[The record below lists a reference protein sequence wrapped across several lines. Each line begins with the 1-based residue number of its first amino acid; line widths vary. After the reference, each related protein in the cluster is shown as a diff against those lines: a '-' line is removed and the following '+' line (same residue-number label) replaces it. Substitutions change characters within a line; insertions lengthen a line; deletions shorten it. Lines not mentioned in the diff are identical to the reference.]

1 MSRESLSQLARAGRT
16 IHVVGIGGAGMSG
29 IALLMQ
35 ARGAK
40 VTGSDREASQTTED
54 LARQGVTVHIG
65 HDAAQVVGPAAVVY
79 TAAAPPDNPELLEA
93 RQRGIPVIK
102 RSEALG
108 ELVNDVEGHLI
119 AVAGTHGKTTTTALT
134 AVAIEGA
141 GGDPTALVGGR
152 VSAWG
157 GNARIGE
164 GDIYV
169 VEADEYDRSFLTLR
183 PSVAVVTS
191 VEAEHLD
198 TYATLEEMETA
209 FASFVD
215 SVPEDGHLVACA
227 DDPGAMRCLERAG
240 VRAGRGGRGL
250 AYGLA
255 ETAAV
260 RAESVRYEAGRT
272 RFSARHGEESLGDFE
287 LSLHGAHNV
296 RNALA
301 ALGVLVALGLDPR
314 AAAGSL
320 AGFDG
325 VDRRFQTLGDAAGV
339 TVVDD
344 YAHHPTE
351 ISATLGAA
359 RQVFAGRRIVTVFQP
374 HLYSRTRAFAAQFGA
389 ALAGSDLVFVVP
401 IYPAREQPIPGVTA
415 KLVATAAIESIGGA
429 RVQVAASLDEAV
441 DSLTAELSPG
451 DVLLTLGAGDVDR
464 VGRQVLDRLRRSHVD
479 A

>member
-108 ELVNDVEGHLI
+108 ELVNDVEGRLI
-119 AVAGTHGKTTTTALT
+119 GVAGTHGKTTTTALT
-134 AVAIEGA
+134 AVAIEAA

-169 VEADEYDRSFLTLR
+169 VEADEYDRALLKLEPTVALVGNVEADHLECYEGSVDALEGAFADFAERAERVIVGADDAGAKRVGAVIDAPVWRAGLADGADIRLTDVAREREANTAQLTLPGGER
-183 PSVAVVTS
+183 
-191 VEAEHLD
+191 HR
-198 TYATLEEMETA
+198 LELR
-209 FASFVD
+209 
-215 SVPEDGHLVACA
+215 VP
-227 DDPGAMRCLERAG
+227 
-240 VRAGRGGRGL
+240 GL
-250 AYGLA
+250 
-255 ETAAV
+255 
-260 RAESVRYEAGRT
+260 
-272 RFSARHGEESLGDFE
+272 
-287 LSLHGAHNV
+287 HNL
-296 RNALA
+296 RNAAMAVGAVLAVGADVKA
-301 ALGVLVALGLDPR
+301 ALAGLTEFEGVA
-314 AAAGSL
+314 
-320 AGFDG
+320 
-325 VDRRFQTLGDAAGV
+325 RRFEVLGTVRGV

-344 YAHHPTE
+344 YAHHPSE
-351 ISATLGAA
+351 VAVTLAAA
-359 RQVFAGRRIVTVFQP
+359 RQRFPEARVVAVFQP
-374 HLYSRTRAFAAQFGA
+374 HLYSRTRLMGDAMGI
-389 ALAGSDLVFVVP
+389 ALAMADLALVTDV
-401 IYPAREQPIPGVTA
+401 YAAREEPIPGVSG
-415 KLVATAAIESIGGA
+415 KLVVRAALRAGA
-429 RVQVAASLDEAV
+429 EVEWVPQCGRLADRLQEVVAD
-441 DSLTAELSPG
+441 G
-451 DVLLTLGAGDVDR
+451 DVVLTLGAGDVTA
-464 VGRQVLDRLRRSHVD
+464 VGRELLRRL
-479 A
+479 AGLAA